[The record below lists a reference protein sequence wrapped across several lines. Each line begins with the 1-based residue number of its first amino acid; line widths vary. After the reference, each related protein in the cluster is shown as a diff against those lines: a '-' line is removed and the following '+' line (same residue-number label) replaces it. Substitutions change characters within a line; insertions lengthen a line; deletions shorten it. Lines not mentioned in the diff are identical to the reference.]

1 MVFDLPKHEGTYGE
15 RYNYLGKMHLLD
27 NFLTYT
33 YQPTADHFTK
43 NPSSVIEVAPKVV
56 CRDAHHM
63 ETFFQDVVDKGGE
76 GIILRDPTAPYES
89 GRSKGYLKH
98 KVR

>member
-1 MVFDLPKHEGTYGE
+1 MENDTTILVRCIFIAKISA
-15 RYNYLGKMHLLD
+15 
-27 NFLTYT
+27 YT
-33 YQPTADHFTK
+33 YQPTVDHFTK
-43 NPSSVIEVAPKVV
+43 NPSSIIEVAPKVV
-56 CRDAHHM
+56 CRDTHHM